1 MNTKVDVISGFLGA
15 GKTTL
20 IKKLLKDAL
29 TGSKVVL
36 IENEFGEIGIDGGFL
51 KQAGIEIRE
60 MNAGCICCSLVGD
73 FDASLQQV
81 MTDYEP
87 ERIIIEPSGVGKLS
101 DVMNAIKNVADKTGN
116 MELNAAATVID
127 CIKAKSYI
135 KNFGEFI
142 TDQLENAGTVI
153 LTRTDKA
160 DQSKIEETVDLIRS
174 YNKKATIITTPI
186 EELGGKEIL
195 NTLEG
200 TRDLAAEIMAEAV
213 AAYNEEECDDPE
225 CSCHHHGEG
234 HHHHHDEDHEC
245 CHGRGH
251 HHHHDEDHECCHGK
265 GHHHHDEDHECCH
278 GEGHHHHDED
288 HECCHG
294 EGHHH
299 HHDEDHEC
307 CHGEGHHHHDE
318 DHECCHGRGH
328 HHHDEDHECCHGGG
342 YHHHHDEDH
351 ECCHGEGHHH
361 HDEDHE
367 CCHGEGH
374 HHHDEDGVIVHNTH
388 DHHHHHH
395 GHSAEEVF
403 GSWGMETPHRYSA
416 ETIKKL
422 IASLEDEKVYG
433 MVLRAKGIVQDESG
447 SWIEFDHVP
456 EETQVRCGA
465 AADVTGKI
473 VVIGSKLNEEAL
485 EKLFREK

>member
-245 CHGRGH
+245 CHGEGH
-251 HHHHDEDHECCHGK
+251 HHHHDEDHECCHGR
-265 GHHHHDEDHECCH
+265 
-278 GEGHHHHDED
+278 GHHHHDED

-307 CHGEGHHHHDE
+307 CHGRGHHHHHDE

-328 HHHDEDHECCHGGG
+328 HHH
-342 YHHHHDEDH
+342 HDEDH
-351 ECCHGEGHHH
+351 ECCHGRGHH

>member
-245 CHGRGH
+245 CHG
-251 HHHHDEDHECCHGK
+251 
-265 GHHHHDEDHECCH
+265 
-278 GEGHHHHDED
+278 EGH
-288 HECCHG
+288 
-294 EGHHH
+294 
-299 HHDEDHEC
+299 
-307 CHGEGHHHHDE
+307 HHHHDE

-328 HHHDEDHECCHGGG
+328 HHH
-342 YHHHHDEDH
+342 HDEDH
-351 ECCHGEGHHH
+351 ECCHGRGHH